1 MKDKLTTILAI
12 AIAVMGVV
20 HIIAT
25 FTPLIGGGL
34 EQLPLDT
41 RKAMTYMSLM
51 CGTLLVVCGLLVS
64 LLHGKVHEHS
74 FLRVPF
80 TIIIIALVIDGIAAI
95 GFMTHNPFAWAV
107 AVLISCLAATTLPCS
122 KSTNDKPER

>member
-1 MKDKLTTILAI
+1 MKDKLTTFFAI
-12 AIAVMGVV
+12 AIAVMGVI
-20 HIIAT
+20 HIIVT
-25 FTPLIGGGL
+25 FTPLISDGL
-34 EQLPLDT
+34 QLLPEA
-41 RKAMTYMSLM
+41 KQQAMTYMSLM
-51 CGTLLVVCGLLVS
+51 CGTLLIVCGLLVAM
-64 LLHGKVHEHS
+64 LHGKVRRHS

>member
-1 MKDKLTTILAI
+1 MTNKLTTILAI

-20 HIIAT
+20 H
-25 FTPLIGGGL
+25 
-34 EQLPLDT
+34 
-41 RKAMTYMSLM
+41 
-51 CGTLLVVCGLLVS
+51 
-64 LLHGKVHEHS
+64 
-74 FLRVPF
+74 
-80 TIIIIALVIDGIAAI
+80 IIALVIDGIAAI